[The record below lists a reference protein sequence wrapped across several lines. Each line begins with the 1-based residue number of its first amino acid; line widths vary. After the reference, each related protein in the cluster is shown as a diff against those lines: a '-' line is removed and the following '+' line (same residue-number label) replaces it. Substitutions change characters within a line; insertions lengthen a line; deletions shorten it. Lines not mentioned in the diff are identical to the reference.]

1 MNTNRKL
8 LYKIVQLVSVV
19 ILGIV
24 LFNIFQLVN
33 VIQGTGR
40 VINYTGIIRGAPSD
54 CSNWKPTASPRMI

>member
-24 LFNIFQLVN
+24 LFNIFQLVDI
-33 VIQGTGR
+33 IQGTGR
-40 VINYTGIIRGAPSD
+40 AINYTGIIRGGHPAPGQAG
-54 CSNWKPTASPRMI
+54 NQRHPQG